1 VSLDPVLSIG
11 FCGDPTVVPQLD
23 LVVEGSLRELAT
35 LQGVVQDAAR

>member
-1 VSLDPVLSIG
+1 
-11 FCGDPTVVPQLD
+11 VVPQLD